1 MVSSLRL
8 PALTS
13 LISPSFTRRSTVS
26 LRRRLHLRPPL
37 AAGFSAQSAASSP
50 TVTEDRVDSKK
61 SGRVQDRGSTDRV
74 ITPRSQDFNA
84 WYLDV
89 IANAELADY
98 GPVRGTMVIRPY
110 GYAMWEAIQDYL
122 NVKFK
127 ETGHSNMYFPQ
138 FIPYSFIEKEASHV
152 EGFSPELALVT
163 IGGGK
168 ELEEKLVVRPTSE
181 TIVNHMFTQWIHS
194 YRDLPLMINQWAN
207 VTRWEMRTKP
217 FVRTLEFLWQE
228 GHTAHA
234 TLEEAEKEALQMID
248 VYTKF
253 AYEQAAIPVI
263 AGRKSK
269 VETFAGAAP
278 YIGYMVIA
286 SLQAGTSHN
295 LGQNFSRAFGTQFT
309 DENGLRQHVWQ
320 TSWAIST
327 RFVGGIIMTHGDD
340 AGLMLPPRIAP
351 IQVVIVPIWKKVD
364 EKTGVLDAAS
374 SVAETLKNAGL
385 KVKLDD
391 TDQRTPGWKFNF
403 WEMKG
408 VPLRIEIGPRDVSSG
423 SVVIS
428 RRDIPGKQGKV
439 FGISME
445 PSILEAYVKDRLDE
459 IQSSLLQRAISF
471 RDSNIVDVSSYEE
484 LKEAISL
491 GKWARGPW
499 SASDADELRIK
510 EETGATIRCFPF
522 EQPQGTKAC
531 LMTGKPADE
540 VAIFAK
546 SY

>member
-1 MVSSLRL
+1 
-8 PALTS
+8 
-13 LISPSFTRRSTVS
+13 
-26 LRRRLHLRPPL
+26 
-37 AAGFSAQSAASSP
+37 
-50 TVTEDRVDSKK
+50 
-61 SGRVQDRGSTDRV
+61 
-74 ITPRSQDFNA
+74 
-84 WYLDV
+84 
-89 IANAELADY
+89 
-98 GPVRGTMVIRPY
+98 
-110 GYAMWEAIQDYL
+110 
-122 NVKFK
+122 
-127 ETGHSNMYFPQ
+127 
-138 FIPYSFIEKEASHV
+138 
-152 EGFSPELALVT
+152 
-163 IGGGK
+163 
-168 ELEEKLVVRPTSE
+168 
-181 TIVNHMFTQWIHS
+181 
-194 YRDLPLMINQWAN
+194 
-207 VTRWEMRTKP
+207 
-217 FVRTLEFLWQE
+217 
-228 GHTAHA
+228 
-234 TLEEAEKEALQMID
+234 
-248 VYTKF
+248 
-253 AYEQAAIPVI
+253 
-263 AGRKSK
+263 
-269 VETFAGAAP
+269 
-278 YIGYMVIA
+278 
-286 SLQAGTSHN
+286 
-295 LGQNFSRAFGTQFT
+295 
-309 DENGLRQHVWQ
+309 
-320 TSWAIST
+320 
-327 RFVGGIIMTHGDD
+327 
-340 AGLMLPPRIAP
+340 
-351 IQVVIVPIWKKVD
+351 VVIVPIWKKVD
-364 EKTGVLDAAS
+364 EKPGVLDAAS

-471 RDSNIVDVSSYEE
+471 RDRCSSDRSNSSCLLHGCILVSIALGSFNFLESFTEFFELNRIHMLLCTLDFFALSNASWTLCSNIVDVSSYEE

-531 LMTGKPADE
+531 LMTGKPAEE